1 MSAARQRTAVAKR
14 HSSRGAGNDWTPP
27 VPDPAEAHIPSAD
40 LWRKVADLPPYL
52 RHACVDCG
60 LRHDQE
66 IKIGVAVRLT
76 YHADANRRSRAAGEP
91 ATHHVKLLERN
102 PPR

>member
-1 MSAARQRTAVAKR
+1 MTS
-14 HSSRGAGNDWTPP
+14 WTPP

-66 IKIGVAVRLT
+66 IKIGVAVQLA
-76 YHADANRRSRAAGEP
+76 YHADANRICRAAGEP
-91 ATHHVKLLERN
+91 ETHHVKLLERN